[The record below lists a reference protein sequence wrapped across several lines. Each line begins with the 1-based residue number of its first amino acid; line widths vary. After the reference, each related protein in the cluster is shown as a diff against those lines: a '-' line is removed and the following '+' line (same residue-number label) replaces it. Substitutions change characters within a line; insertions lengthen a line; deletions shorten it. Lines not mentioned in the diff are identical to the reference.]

1 MPITTDGTL
10 ARLSGH
16 IAIEEA
22 EVLAEWLRATP
33 EATLD
38 LAACEGLHSA
48 VLQVLLAGAARLSA
62 APPDALLATLLPT
75 PFVEVSP

>member
-1 MPITTDGTL
+1 MPMTTDGAL

-22 EVLAEWLRATP
+22 EALVEWLRATP
-33 EATLD
+33 DATID

-48 VLQVLLAGAARLSA
+48 VLQVLLVA
-62 APPDALLATLLPT
+62 APRLLAPPPDPQLAVLLTIPAA
-75 PFVEVSP
+75 EVPR